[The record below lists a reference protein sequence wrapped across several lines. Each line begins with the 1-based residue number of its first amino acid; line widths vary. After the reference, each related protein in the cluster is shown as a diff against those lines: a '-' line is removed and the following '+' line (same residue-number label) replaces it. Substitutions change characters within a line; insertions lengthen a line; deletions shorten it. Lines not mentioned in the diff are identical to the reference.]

1 MLMKKIILSVILI
14 FQLFNA
20 VQAAPLQFSPAPDIS
35 SYLSD
40 DFQNNIL
47 PKINPVA
54 DAYFKKAVKKYM
66 QIYPSDGFILYQNKI
81 DDKLSIK
88 IGKEYLAPNSTLSM
102 QVYLI
107 ENQGEFSFVE
117 IFFIESTGKIS
128 QVYSIS
134 GYVYTTLFDTDNKV
148 FSYKPQWLYGTLAL
162 IYHDDSEY
170 TDYDIL
176 TDKKSVRPAS
186 LIFIPDNK
194 EYFSSINNIAEY
206 PAVDVINKRNVL
218 TFLVKDRRVLE
229 YFNKYEVEPQGTFQ
243 KYLGGAV
250 TMKAYIYAY
259 SYSISSM
266 ADDKKKIEILSIPAL
281 FQLENDKGYN
291 RSYAYQ
297 KSFYKSLSIKE
308 TSDYMRVL
316 EKPNGKEITV
326 IEKVYYRARDI
337 LYTPWNNETTGED
350 LWYAVILPKL
360 NKTGYVIS
368 SQADVTEKGA
378 R

>member
-1 MLMKKIILSVILI
+1 MKKILLTILFTFI
-14 FQLFNA
+14 FLNLY
-20 VQAAPLQFSPAPDIS
+20 AAPLQFSPAPDIS

-47 PKINPVA
+47 PKINPSS
-54 DAYFKKAVKKYM
+54 DTYFKKAVKKYI
-66 QIYPSDGFILYQNKI
+66 QIYPLDSFILYQNKI
-81 DDKLSIK
+81 DDNLSIK
-88 IGKEYLAPNSTLSM
+88 IDKQYLMPNSTLSM
-102 QVYLI
+102 QVYLV
-107 ENQGEFSFVE
+107 ENQGKFSFVE
-117 IFFIESTGKIS
+117 IFFIESTGKIC
-128 QVYSIS
+128 QIYSVS
-134 GYVYTTLFDTDNKV
+134 GYVYTSLFDADNKS

-162 IYHDDSEY
+162 IYHDSTEY

-194 EYFSSINNIAEY
+194 EYFSIINNMAEY
-206 PAVDVINKRNVL
+206 PALDVINKKNVL
-218 TFLVKDRRVLE
+218 TFLVRDRRVLE
-229 YFNKYEVEPQGTFQ
+229 YFKKYEVEPQGTFH

-259 SYSISSM
+259 SYSISTM
-266 ADDKKKIEILSIPAL
+266 KDGKTKVEILSIPAL
-281 FQLENDKGYN
+281 FQLTSDKGYN

-316 EKPNGKEITV
+316 EKPNGNELTV
-326 IEKVYYRARDI
+326 IEKVYYRSRDI
-337 LYTPWNNETTGED
+337 LYTPWNNEITGDD

>member
-1 MLMKKIILSVILI
+1 MKKILFIIIITLLSSNLY
-14 FQLFNA
+14 
-20 VQAAPLQFSPAPDIS
+20 AAPLQFSAAPDIS

-47 PKINPVA
+47 PNLKLVS
-54 DAYFKKAVKKYM
+54 DVYYKKAVKNYTI
-66 QIYPSDGFILYQNKI
+66 IYPKDNFTIYQNKL
-81 DDKLSIK
+81 DDKESIN
-88 IGKEYLAPNSTLSM
+88 IAQEYLTPDASRSM

-107 ENQGEFSFVE
+107 ENQGDLSYVE
-117 IFFIESTGKIS
+117 VFFIVTTGKIS
-128 QVYSIS
+128 QVYSIL
-134 GYVYTTLFDTDNKV
+134 GYVNTNNFTLSSKT
-148 FSYKPQWLYGTLAL
+148 FSFSPEWIYGTLAI
-162 IYHDDSEY
+162 IYHDSTEY
-170 TDYDIL
+170 NDYDIINGS
-176 TDKKSVRPAS
+176 KSERPAS

-194 EYFSSINNIAEY
+194 NYFSSITNTATY
-206 PAVDVINKRNVL
+206 PAVNVINKKNVL
-218 TFLVKDRRVLE
+218 TLLVKDRRVLE
-229 YFNKYEVEPQGTFQ
+229 YFRKYEVEPQGTFH

-259 SYSISSM
+259 SYSISTM
-266 ADDKKKIEILSIPAL
+266 KDGKTKVEILSIPAL
-281 FQLENDKGYN
+281 FQLTSDKGYN

-316 EKPNGKEITV
+316 EKPNGNELTV
-326 IEKVYYRARDI
+326 IEKVYYRSRDI
-337 LYTPWNNETTGED
+337 LYTPWNNEITGDD

>member
-1 MLMKKIILSVILI
+1 MKKIFIILLLTFV
-14 FQLFNA
+14 FFNLYS
-20 VQAAPLQFSPAPDIS
+20 APLQFSPAPDIS

-54 DAYFKKAVKKYM
+54 DAYFKKTVKKYM
-66 QIYPSDGFILYQNKI
+66 QIYAADGFTLYQNKI

-88 IGKEYLAPNSTLSM
+88 IDKQYLTPNSTLSM
-102 QVYLI
+102 QIYLI

-128 QVYSIS
+128 QVYSVS
-134 GYVYTTLFDTDNKV
+134 GYVYTSLFDMDNKA

-162 IYHDDSEY
+162 IYHDNTEY

-176 TDKKSVRPAS
+176 TDKTSLRPAS
-186 LIFIPDNK
+186 LVFIPENK
-194 EYFSSINNIAEY
+194 EFYSAINNPAVY
-206 PAVDVINKRNVL
+206 PAVDVINKKNVL
-218 TFLVKDRRVLE
+218 TFLVRDRRVLE

-266 ADDKKKIEILSIPAL
+266 ADGKKKIEILSIPAL

-297 KSFYKSLSIKE
+297 KSFYKSLSIKD

-316 EKPNGKEITV
+316 EKPNGNEITV
-326 IEKVYYRARDI
+326 IEKVYYKSRDI
-337 LYTPWNNETTGED
+337 LYTPWNNEVIGED
-350 LWYAVILPKL
+350 IWYAVILPKL

-368 SQADVTEKGA
+368 SQANVTEKGA

>member
-1 MLMKKIILSVILI
+1 MRKIFLVISI
-14 FQLFNA
+14 FLLCNTLY
-20 VQAAPLQFSPAPDIS
+20 AAPLQFSPAPDIS

-66 QIYPSDGFILYQNKI
+66 QIYASDGFTLYQNKI

-134 GYVYTTLFDTDNKV
+134 GYVYTSLFDTDNKT

-218 TFLVKDRRVLE
+218 TFLVKERRILE
-229 YFNKYEVEPQGTFQ
+229 YFNKYEAEPQGTFQ
-243 KYLGGAV
+243 KYLGGAI
-250 TMKAYIYAY
+250 TMKAYLYAY
-259 SYSISSM
+259 TYSVSKV
-266 ADDKKKIEILSIPAL
+266 DNKDKIEIISSPAL
-281 FQLENDKGYN
+281 FQLQKDKGYN
-291 RSYAYQ
+291 RSFAYQ
-297 KSFYKSLSIKE
+297 KSYYKSIKMSE
-308 TSDYMRVL
+308 GQENILVL
-316 EKPNGKEITV
+316 DSPNGNEITT
-326 IEKVYYRARDI
+326 IDKTYYRSRDI
-337 LYTPWNNETTGED
+337 LYTPWNNRYAGNE

-360 NKTGYVIS
+360 NKTGYVLSTKVKII
-368 SQADVTEKGA
+368 DMEK

>member
-1 MLMKKIILSVILI
+1 MKKIFITLLLTFVFSNLY
-14 FQLFNA
+14 
-20 VQAAPLQFSPAPDIS
+20 AAPLQFSAAPDIS

-88 IGKEYLAPNSTLSM
+88 IGKDYLAPNSTLSM

-134 GYVYTTLFDTDNKV
+134 GYVYTSLFDMDNKA

-162 IYHDDSEY
+162 IYHDSSEY

-206 PAVDVINKRNVL
+206 PAVYVINKRNVL

-259 SYSISSM
+259 SYSISSI
-266 ADDKKKIEILSIPAL
+266 ADDKKKIEILSVPAL

-368 SQADVTEKGA
+368 SQADVIEKGA

>member
-1 MLMKKIILSVILI
+1 MKKIFIILLLTFV
-14 FQLFNA
+14 FFNLYS
-20 VQAAPLQFSPAPDIS
+20 APLQFSPAPDIS

-40 DFQNNIL
+40 EFQNNIL

-54 DAYFKKAVKKYM
+54 DAYFKKTVKKYM
-66 QIYPSDGFILYQNKI
+66 QIYAADGFTLYQNKI

-88 IGKEYLAPNSTLSM
+88 IDKQYLTPNSTLSM
-102 QVYLI
+102 QIYLI

-128 QVYSIS
+128 QVYSVS
-134 GYVYTTLFDTDNKV
+134 GYVYTSLFDMDNKS

-162 IYHDDSEY
+162 IYHDSTEY

-176 TDKKSVRPAS
+176 TDTKSARPAS

-194 EYFSSINNIAEY
+194 EFFSTVNNIAEY

-250 TMKAYIYAY
+250 TMKAYIYAN
-259 SYSISSM
+259 SYSINSM
-266 ADDKKKIEILSIPAL
+266 PDDKKKIEILSIPAL
-281 FQLENDKGYN
+281 FQLESDKGYN

-297 KSFYKSLSIKE
+297 KSFYKSLSIKD

-316 EKPNGKEITV
+316 EKPNGNEITV
-326 IEKVYYRARDI
+326 IEKVYYKSRDI
-337 LYTPWNNETTGED
+337 LYTPWNNEVIDED
-350 LWYAVILPKL
+350 IWYAVILPKL

-368 SQADVTEKGA
+368 SQANVTEKGA

>member
-1 MLMKKIILSVILI
+1 MKKILLTILFTFI
-14 FQLFNA
+14 FLNLY
-20 VQAAPLQFSPAPDIS
+20 AAPLQFSPAPDIS

-47 PKINPVA
+47 PKINPSS
-54 DAYFKKAVKKYM
+54 DTYFKKAVKKYT
-66 QIYPSDGFILYQNKI
+66 QIYPLDSFILYQNKI
-81 DDKLSIK
+81 DDNLSIK
-88 IGKEYLAPNSTLSM
+88 IDKQYLMPNSTLSM
-102 QVYLI
+102 QVYLV
-107 ENQGEFSFVE
+107 ENQGKFSFVE
-117 IFFIESTGKIS
+117 IFFIESTGKIC
-128 QVYSIS
+128 QIYSVS
-134 GYVYTTLFDTDNKV
+134 GYVYTSLFDTDNKS

-162 IYHDDSEY
+162 IYHDSTEY
-170 TDYDIL
+170 TYYDIL

-194 EYFSSINNIAEY
+194 EYFSIINNMAEY
-206 PAVDVINKRNVL
+206 PALDVINKKNVL
-218 TFLVKDRRVLE
+218 TFLVRDRRVLE
-229 YFNKYEVEPQGTFQ
+229 YFKKYEVEPQGTFH

-259 SYSISSM
+259 SYSISTM
-266 ADDKKKIEILSIPAL
+266 KDGKTKVEILSIPAL
-281 FQLENDKGYN
+281 FQLTSDKGYN

-316 EKPNGKEITV
+316 EKPNGNELTV
-326 IEKVYYRARDI
+326 IEKVYYRSRDI
-337 LYTPWNNETTGED
+337 LYTPWNNEITGDD

>member
-1 MLMKKIILSVILI
+1 MKKINFTVIFIL
-14 FQLFNA
+14 QLFN
-20 VQAAPLQFSPAPDIS
+20 VLYAAPLQFSPAPDIS

-47 PKINPVA
+47 PKIRPVS
-54 DAYFKKAVKKYM
+54 DAYFKKTVKKYT
-66 QIYPSDGFILYQNKI
+66 QIYTPDSFILYQNKI

-88 IGKEYLAPNSTLSM
+88 IGKQYLMPNSTLSM
-102 QVYLI
+102 QIYLI

-134 GYVYTTLFDTDNKV
+134 GYVYTSLFDTDNKS

-162 IYHDDSEY
+162 IYHDSSEY

-176 TDKKSVRPAS
+176 TDTKSVRPAS
-186 LIFIPDNK
+186 LIFIPDNE
-194 EYFSSINNIAEY
+194 EYFSTIHNPATY
-206 PAVDVINKRNVL
+206 PAVDVINKKNVL

-243 KYLGGAV
+243 KYFGGAV
-250 TMKAYIYAY
+250 TMKAYIYVY
-259 SYSISSM
+259 SYSIKSM

-281 FQLENDKGYN
+281 FQLESDKGYN

-316 EKPNGKEITV
+316 EKPNGHEITV

-337 LYTPWNNETTGED
+337 LYTPWNDEAAGKD
-350 LWYAVILPKL
+350 IWYAVILPKL

-368 SQADVTEKGA
+368 SQADITEKGA

>member
-1 MLMKKIILSVILI
+1 MKKIVLIVIFIL
-14 FQLFNA
+14 QLFNI
-20 VQAAPLQFSPAPDIS
+20 VYAAPLQFSPAPDIS

-47 PKINPVA
+47 PKINPVS

-66 QIYPSDGFILYQNKI
+66 QIYTAYSFTLYQNKI

-88 IGKEYLAPNSTLSM
+88 IDKQYLTPISALSM
-102 QVYLI
+102 QIYLV
-107 ENQGEFSFVE
+107 ENQGEYSFVE
-117 IFFIESTGKIS
+117 IFFIESTGRIS
-128 QVYSIS
+128 QVYSVS
-134 GYVYTTLFDTDNKV
+134 GYVYTSLFDINNSS

-162 IYHDDSEY
+162 IYHDSTEY
-170 TDYDIL
+170 TDYDII
-176 TDKKSVRPAS
+176 TDTKKDRAAS

-194 EYFSSINNIAEY
+194 EYFSSLTNIAEY
-206 PAVDVINKRNVL
+206 PAVDVINKKNVIS
-218 TFLVKDRRVLE
+218 FLIKDRRVLE

-250 TMKAYIYAY
+250 TMKAYIYVY
-259 SYSISSM
+259 SYSISNM
-266 ADDKKKIEILSIPAL
+266 KNGRQKIEILSIPAL
-281 FQLENDKGYN
+281 FQLMSDKGYN

-297 KSFYKSLSIKE
+297 KSFYKSLSIKD

-326 IEKVYYRARDI
+326 IEKTYYRARDI
-337 LYTPWNNETTGED
+337 LYTPWNNETYDED
-350 LWYAVILPKL
+350 IWYAVILPKL

-368 SQADVTEKGA
+368 SQADVEEKGA

>member
-1 MLMKKIILSVILI
+1 MNKIILSVIFI
-14 FQLFNA
+14 FHLFNIIY
-20 VQAAPLQFSPAPDIS
+20 AAPLQFSPAPDIS
-35 SYLSD
+35 SYLSE

-47 PKINPVA
+47 PKIRPVS
-54 DAYFKKAVKKYM
+54 DIYFKKTVKKYTQM
-66 QIYPSDGFILYQNKI
+66 YASSSLILQQNKI

-88 IGKEYLAPNSTLSM
+88 IGKQYLTPNSTLSM
-102 QVYLI
+102 QICLI

-134 GYVYTTLFDTDNKV
+134 GYVYTSLFDTDNKS

-162 IYHDDSEY
+162 IYHDSSEY

-186 LIFIPDNK
+186 LIFIPDDK
-194 EYFSSINNIAEY
+194 EYFSTINNIAEY
-206 PAVDVINKRNVL
+206 PAINVINKKNVI
-218 TFLVKDRRVLE
+218 TFLVHDRRILE

-259 SYSISSM
+259 SYSISNM
-266 ADDKKKIEILSIPAL
+266 PDDKKKIEILSIPAL
-281 FQLENDKGYN
+281 FQLMSDKGYN
-291 RSYAYQ
+291 RCYAYQ

-316 EKPNGKEITV
+316 EKPNGNEIIV

-337 LYTPWNNETTGED
+337 LYTPWNNETDGED
-350 LWYAVILPKL
+350 IWYAVILPKL

>member
-1 MLMKKIILSVILI
+1 MKKIFITLLLTFVFSNLY
-14 FQLFNA
+14 
-20 VQAAPLQFSPAPDIS
+20 AAPLQFSAAPDIS

-134 GYVYTTLFDTDNKV
+134 GYVYTTLFDTDNKI

-259 SYSISSM
+259 SYSITSM

-297 KSFYKSLSIKE
+297 KSFYKSLSIKD

>member
-1 MLMKKIILSVILI
+1 MKQILLAVLFTFI
-14 FQLFNA
+14 FSTLY
-20 VQAAPLQFSPAPDIS
+20 AAPLQFSPAPDIS

-47 PKINPVA
+47 PKIRPVS
-54 DAYFKKAVKKYM
+54 DAYFKKTVKKYT
-66 QIYPSDGFILYQNKI
+66 QIYALDGFILYQNKI
-81 DDKLSIK
+81 NDKLGIK
-88 IGKEYLAPNSTLSM
+88 IDKQHLTPNSTLSM
-102 QVYLI
+102 QIYLI

-128 QVYSIS
+128 QVYSVS
-134 GYVYTTLFDTDNKV
+134 GYVYTALFDTDNKS

-162 IYHDDSEY
+162 IYHDSSAY

-176 TDKKSVRPAS
+176 TDTKSVRPAS
-186 LIFIPDNK
+186 LIFIPDDK
-194 EYFSSINNIAEY
+194 EYFSTIDNPATY
-206 PAVDVINKRNVL
+206 PAVNVINKKNVL
-218 TFLVKDRRVLE
+218 TFLVHDRRVLE

-259 SYSISSM
+259 SYSIKNQ
-266 ADDKKKIEILSIPAL
+266 ADGRKKIEILSIPAL
-281 FQLENDKGYN
+281 FQLMSDKGYN

-297 KSFYKSLSIKE
+297 KSFYKSLSIKD

-316 EKPNGKEITV
+316 EKPNGNEITV
-326 IEKVYYRARDI
+326 IEQVYYRARDI

-350 LWYAVILPKL
+350 VWYAVILPKL

-368 SQADVTEKGA
+368 SQADITEKGA

>member
-1 MLMKKIILSVILI
+1 MKKILLTILFTFI
-14 FQLFNA
+14 FLNLY
-20 VQAAPLQFSPAPDIS
+20 AAPLQFSPAPDIS

-47 PKINPVA
+47 PKINPSS
-54 DAYFKKAVKKYM
+54 DTYFKKAVKKYT
-66 QIYPSDGFILYQNKI
+66 QIYPLDSFILYQNKI
-81 DDKLSIK
+81 DDNLSIK
-88 IGKEYLAPNSTLSM
+88 IDKQYLMPNSTLSM
-102 QVYLI
+102 QVYLV
-107 ENQGEFSFVE
+107 ENQGKFSFVE
-117 IFFIESTGKIS
+117 IFFIESTGKIC
-128 QVYSIS
+128 QIYSVS
-134 GYVYTTLFDTDNKV
+134 GYVYTSLFDTDNKS

-162 IYHDDSEY
+162 IYHDSTEY

-194 EYFSSINNIAEY
+194 EYFSIINNMAEY
-206 PAVDVINKRNVL
+206 PALDVINKKNVL
-218 TFLVKDRRVLE
+218 TFLVRDRRVLE
-229 YFNKYEVEPQGTFQ
+229 YFKKYEVEPQGTFH

-259 SYSISSM
+259 SYSISTM
-266 ADDKKKIEILSIPAL
+266 KDGKTKVEILSIPAL
-281 FQLENDKGYN
+281 FQLTSDKGYN

-316 EKPNGKEITV
+316 EKPNGNELTV
-326 IEKVYYRARDI
+326 IEKVYYRSRDI
-337 LYTPWNNETTGED
+337 LYTPWNNEITGDD

>member
-1 MLMKKIILSVILI
+1 MKKILLTILFTFI
-14 FQLFNA
+14 FLNLY
-20 VQAAPLQFSPAPDIS
+20 AAPLQFSPAPDIS

-47 PKINPVA
+47 PKINPSS
-54 DAYFKKAVKKYM
+54 DTYFKKAVKKYT
-66 QIYPSDGFILYQNKI
+66 QIYPLDSFILYQNKI
-81 DDKLSIK
+81 DDNLSIK
-88 IGKEYLAPNSTLSM
+88 IDKQYLMPNSTLSM
-102 QVYLI
+102 QVYLV
-107 ENQGEFSFVE
+107 ENQGKFSFVE
-117 IFFIESTGKIS
+117 IFFIESTGKIC
-128 QVYSIS
+128 QIYSVS
-134 GYVYTTLFDTDNKV
+134 GYVYTSLFDADNKS

-162 IYHDDSEY
+162 IYHDSTEY

-194 EYFSSINNIAEY
+194 EYFSIINNMAEY
-206 PAVDVINKRNVL
+206 PALDVINKKNVL
-218 TFLVKDRRVLE
+218 TFLVRDRRVLE
-229 YFNKYEVEPQGTFQ
+229 YFKKYEVEPQGTFH

-259 SYSISSM
+259 SYSISTM
-266 ADDKKKIEILSIPAL
+266 KDGKTKVEILSIPAL
-281 FQLENDKGYN
+281 FQLTSDKGYN

-316 EKPNGKEITV
+316 EKPNGNELTV
-326 IEKVYYRARDI
+326 IEKVYYRSRDI
-337 LYTPWNNETTGED
+337 LYTPWNNEITGDD

>member
-1 MLMKKIILSVILI
+1 MRKIFLVISI
-14 FQLFNA
+14 FLLCNTLY
-20 VQAAPLQFSPAPDIS
+20 AAPLQFSAAPDIS

-66 QIYPSDGFILYQNKI
+66 QIYPSEGFTLYQNKI

-107 ENQGEFSFVE
+107 ENQGEFCFVE

-134 GYVYTTLFDTDNKV
+134 GYVYTSLFDMDNKI

-162 IYHDDSEY
+162 IYHDSTEY

-281 FQLENDKGYN
+281 FQLESDKGYN

>member
-1 MLMKKIILSVILI
+1 MKKIFITLLLTFVFSNLY
-14 FQLFNA
+14 
-20 VQAAPLQFSPAPDIS
+20 AAPLQFSAAPDIS

-54 DAYFKKAVKKYM
+54 DVYFKKAVKKYM

-88 IGKEYLAPNSTLSM
+88 IGKDYLAPNSTLSM

-134 GYVYTTLFDTDNKV
+134 GYVYTSLFDMDNKA

-162 IYHDDSEY
+162 IYHDSSEY

-218 TFLVKDRRVLE
+218 TFLIKDRRVLE

-266 ADDKKKIEILSIPAL
+266 PDDKKKIEILSVPAL

-316 EKPNGKEITV
+316 EKPNGKEINV

>member
-1 MLMKKIILSVILI
+1 MKKIFITLLLTFVFSNLY
-14 FQLFNA
+14 
-20 VQAAPLQFSPAPDIS
+20 AAPLQFSAAPDIS

-54 DAYFKKAVKKYM
+54 DVYFKKAVKKYM

-88 IGKEYLAPNSTLSM
+88 IGKDYLAPNSTLSM

-134 GYVYTTLFDTDNKV
+134 GYVYTSLFDMDNKA

-162 IYHDDSEY
+162 IYHDSSEY

-206 PAVDVINKRNVL
+206 PAVYVINKRNVL
-218 TFLVKDRRVLE
+218 TFLIKDRRVLE

-259 SYSISSM
+259 SYSISSI
-266 ADDKKKIEILSIPAL
+266 ADDKKKIEILSVPAL

>member
-88 IGKEYLAPNSTLSM
+88 IGKDYLAPNSTLSM

-128 QVYSIS
+128 QVYSVS
-134 GYVYTTLFDTDNKV
+134 GYVYSAL
-148 FSYKPQWLYGTLAL
+148 LAL
-162 IYHDDSEY
+162 WHIS
-170 TDYDIL
+170 
-176 TDKKSVRPAS
+176 
-186 LIFIPDNK
+186 
-194 EYFSSINNIAEY
+194 
-206 PAVDVINKRNVL
+206 
-218 TFLVKDRRVLE
+218 
-229 YFNKYEVEPQGTFQ
+229 FN
-243 KYLGGAV
+243 
-250 TMKAYIYAY
+250 
-259 SYSISSM
+259 
-266 ADDKKKIEILSIPAL
+266 LS
-281 FQLENDKGYN
+281 
-291 RSYAYQ
+291 
-297 KSFYKSLSIKE
+297 
-308 TSDYMRVL
+308 
-316 EKPNGKEITV
+316 
-326 IEKVYYRARDI
+326 
-337 LYTPWNNETTGED
+337 
-350 LWYAVILPKL
+350 
-360 NKTGYVIS
+360 
-368 SQADVTEKGA
+368 
-378 R
+378 

>member
-1 MLMKKIILSVILI
+1 MKQILLAVLFTFI
-14 FQLFNA
+14 FSTLY
-20 VQAAPLQFSPAPDIS
+20 AAPLQFSPAPDIS

-47 PKINPVA
+47 PKIRPVS
-54 DAYFKKAVKKYM
+54 DAYFKKTVKKYT
-66 QIYPSDGFILYQNKI
+66 QIYALDCFILYQNKI
-81 DDKLSIK
+81 NDKLGIK
-88 IGKEYLAPNSTLSM
+88 IDKQHLTPNSTLSM
-102 QVYLI
+102 QIYLI

-128 QVYSIS
+128 QVYSVS
-134 GYVYTTLFDTDNKV
+134 GYVYTALFDTDNKS

-162 IYHDDSEY
+162 IYHDSSEY

-176 TDKKSVRPAS
+176 TDTKSVRPAS
-186 LIFIPDNK
+186 LIFIPDDK
-194 EYFSSINNIAEY
+194 EYFSTIDNPATY
-206 PAVDVINKRNVL
+206 PAVNVINKKNVL
-218 TFLVKDRRVLE
+218 TFLVHDRRVLE

-259 SYSISSM
+259 SYSIKNQ
-266 ADDKKKIEILSIPAL
+266 ADGRKKIEILSIPAL
-281 FQLENDKGYN
+281 FQLMSDKGYN

-297 KSFYKSLSIKE
+297 KSFYKSLSIKD

-316 EKPNGKEITV
+316 EKPNGNEITV
-326 IEKVYYRARDI
+326 IEQVYYRARDI

-350 LWYAVILPKL
+350 MWYAVILPKL

-368 SQADVTEKGA
+368 SQADITEKGA

>member
-1 MLMKKIILSVILI
+1 MKKINFTVIFIL
-14 FQLFNA
+14 QLFN
-20 VQAAPLQFSPAPDIS
+20 VLYAAPLQFSPAPDIS

-47 PKINPVA
+47 PKIRPVS
-54 DAYFKKAVKKYM
+54 DAYFKKTVKKYT
-66 QIYPSDGFILYQNKI
+66 QIYTPDSFILYQNKI

-88 IGKEYLAPNSTLSM
+88 IGKQYLMPNSTLSM
-102 QVYLI
+102 QIYLI
-107 ENQGEFSFVE
+107 ENQSEFSFVE

-134 GYVYTTLFDTDNKV
+134 GYVYTSLFDTDNKS

-162 IYHDDSEY
+162 IYHDSSEY

-186 LIFIPDNK
+186 LIFIPDNE
-194 EYFSSINNIAEY
+194 EYFSTINNPATY
-206 PAVDVINKRNVL
+206 PAVDVINKKNVL

-229 YFNKYEVEPQGTFQ
+229 YFNKDEVEPQGTFQ
-243 KYLGGAV
+243 KYFGGAV
-250 TMKAYIYAY
+250 TMKAYIYVY
-259 SYSISSM
+259 SYSIKSM
-266 ADDKKKIEILSIPAL
+266 ADDKNKIEILSIPAL
-281 FQLENDKGYN
+281 FQLESDKGYN

-316 EKPNGKEITV
+316 EKPNGHEITV

-337 LYTPWNNETTGED
+337 LYTPWNDKAAGKD
-350 LWYAVILPKL
+350 IWYAVILPKL

-368 SQADVTEKGA
+368 SQADITEKGA

>member
-1 MLMKKIILSVILI
+1 MKKINFTVIFILH
-14 FQLFNA
+14 LFN
-20 VQAAPLQFSPAPDIS
+20 VLYAAPLQFSPAPDIS

-47 PKINPVA
+47 PKIRPVS
-54 DAYFKKAVKKYM
+54 DAYFKKTVKKYT
-66 QIYPSDGFILYQNKI
+66 QIYTPDSFILYQNKI

-88 IGKEYLAPNSTLSM
+88 IGKQYLMPNSTLSM
-102 QVYLI
+102 QIYLI
-107 ENQGEFSFVE
+107 ENQSEFSFVE

-134 GYVYTTLFDTDNKV
+134 GYVYTSLFDTDNKS
-148 FSYKPQWLYGTLAL
+148 FSYKPQCLYGTLAL
-162 IYHDDSEY
+162 IYHDSSEY
-170 TDYDIL
+170 TDYDVL

-186 LIFIPDNK
+186 LIFIPDNE
-194 EYFSSINNIAEY
+194 EYFSTINNPATY
-206 PAVDVINKRNVL
+206 PAVDVINKKNVL

-243 KYLGGAV
+243 KYFGGAV
-250 TMKAYIYAY
+250 TMKAYIYVY
-259 SYSISSM
+259 SYSIKSM
-266 ADDKKKIEILSIPAL
+266 ADDKNKIEILSIPAL
-281 FQLENDKGYN
+281 FQLESDKGYN

-316 EKPNGKEITV
+316 EKPNGHEITV

-337 LYTPWNNETTGED
+337 LYTPWNDKAAGKD
-350 LWYAVILPKL
+350 IWYAVILPKL

-368 SQADVTEKGA
+368 SQADITEKGA

>member
-1 MLMKKIILSVILI
+1 MKKILLTILFTFI
-14 FQLFNA
+14 FLNLY
-20 VQAAPLQFSPAPDIS
+20 AAPLQFSPAPDIS

-47 PKINPVA
+47 PKINPSS
-54 DAYFKKAVKKYM
+54 DTYFKKAVKKYT
-66 QIYPSDGFILYQNKI
+66 QIYPLDSFILYQNKI
-81 DDKLSIK
+81 DDNLSIK
-88 IGKEYLAPNSTLSM
+88 IDKQYLMPNSTLSM
-102 QVYLI
+102 QVYLV
-107 ENQGEFSFVE
+107 ENQGKFSFVE
-117 IFFIESTGKIS
+117 IFFIESTGKIC
-128 QVYSIS
+128 QIYSVS
-134 GYVYTTLFDTDNKV
+134 GYVYTSLFDTDNKS

-162 IYHDDSEY
+162 IYHDSTEY

-194 EYFSSINNIAEY
+194 EYFSIINNMAEY
-206 PAVDVINKRNVL
+206 PALDVINKKNVL
-218 TFLVKDRRVLE
+218 TFLVCDRRVLE
-229 YFNKYEVEPQGTFQ
+229 YFKKYEVEPQGTFH

-259 SYSISSM
+259 SYSISTM
-266 ADDKKKIEILSIPAL
+266 KDGKTKVEILSIPAL
-281 FQLENDKGYN
+281 FQLTSDKGYN

-316 EKPNGKEITV
+316 EKPNGNELTV
-326 IEKVYYRARDI
+326 IEKVYYRSRDI
-337 LYTPWNNETTGED
+337 LYTPWNNEITGDD

>member
-1 MLMKKIILSVILI
+1 MKKILLTILFTFI
-14 FQLFNA
+14 FLNLY
-20 VQAAPLQFSPAPDIS
+20 AAPLQFSPAPDIS

-47 PKINPVA
+47 PKINPSS
-54 DAYFKKAVKKYM
+54 DTYFKKAVKKYI
-66 QIYPSDGFILYQNKI
+66 QIYPLDSFILYQNKI
-81 DDKLSIK
+81 DDNLSIK
-88 IGKEYLAPNSTLSM
+88 IDKQYLMPNSTLSM
-102 QVYLI
+102 QVYLV
-107 ENQGEFSFVE
+107 ENQGKFSFVE
-117 IFFIESTGKIS
+117 IFFIESTGKIC
-128 QVYSIS
+128 QIYSVS
-134 GYVYTTLFDTDNKV
+134 GYVYTSLFDADNKS

-162 IYHDDSEY
+162 IYHDSTEY

-194 EYFSSINNIAEY
+194 EYFSIINNMAEY
-206 PAVDVINKRNVL
+206 PALDVINKKNVL
-218 TFLVKDRRVLE
+218 TFLVRDRRVLE
-229 YFNKYEVEPQGTFQ
+229 YFKKYEVEPQGTFH

-259 SYSISSM
+259 SYSISNM
-266 ADDKKKIEILSIPAL
+266 KDGKTKVEILSIPAL
-281 FQLENDKGYN
+281 FQLTSDKGYN

-316 EKPNGKEITV
+316 EKPNGNELTV
-326 IEKVYYRARDI
+326 IEKVYYRSRDI
-337 LYTPWNNETTGED
+337 LYTPWNNEITGDD

>member
-1 MLMKKIILSVILI
+1 MKKIFIILLLTFV
-14 FQLFNA
+14 FFNLYS
-20 VQAAPLQFSPAPDIS
+20 APLQFSPAPDIS

-54 DAYFKKAVKKYM
+54 DAYFKKTVKKYM
-66 QIYPSDGFILYQNKI
+66 QIYAADGFTLYQNKI

-88 IGKEYLAPNSTLSM
+88 IDKQYLTPNSTLSM
-102 QVYLI
+102 QIYLI

-128 QVYSIS
+128 QVYSVS
-134 GYVYTTLFDTDNKV
+134 GYVFSALFDMDNKA

-162 IYHDDSEY
+162 IYHDNTEY

-176 TDKKSVRPAS
+176 TDKTSLRPAS
-186 LIFIPDNK
+186 LVFIPENK
-194 EYFSSINNIAEY
+194 EFYSAINNPAVY
-206 PAVDVINKRNVL
+206 PAVDVINKKNVL
-218 TFLVKDRRVLE
+218 TFLVRDRRVLE

-259 SYSISSM
+259 SYSINSM
-266 ADDKKKIEILSIPAL
+266 PDDKKKIEILSIPAL
-281 FQLENDKGYN
+281 FQLESDKGYN

-297 KSFYKSLSIKE
+297 KSFYKSLSIKD

-316 EKPNGKEITV
+316 EKPNGNEITV
-326 IEKVYYRARDI
+326 IEKVYYKSRDI
-337 LYTPWNNETTGED
+337 LYTPWNNEVIGED
-350 LWYAVILPKL
+350 IWYAVILPKL

-368 SQADVTEKGA
+368 SQANVTEKGA

>member
-1 MLMKKIILSVILI
+1 MKKIFITLLLTFVFSNLY
-14 FQLFNA
+14 
-20 VQAAPLQFSPAPDIS
+20 AAPLQFSAAPDIS

-88 IGKEYLAPNSTLSM
+88 IGKDYLAPNSTLSM

-128 QVYSIS
+128 QVYSVS
-134 GYVYTTLFDTDNKV
+134 GYVYSALFDTDNKT

-218 TFLVKDRRVLE
+218 TFLIKDRRVLE